1 MDIPVRRIEHTNKR
15 TSVMKTIPSILAG
28 TLALSLVVATAT
40 ANADEPT
47 FGEQFQKQ
55 IDDLMP
61 NLAKGDRNAQQSL
74 QQTCFAAGTP
84 GRDSDR
90 TAAVKIIVAA
100 LEGELEK
107 PAKLWLIKQCQH
119 IGDEQCVA
127 VLTKS
132 LGDGDVHIS
141 DAARRALTA
150 NPSAA
155 ANEALAAKLTS
166 AKGSDRIPLINALGY
181 RADAA
186 SIAPLGAL
194 LKDKDAKTASAAAIA
209 LGKIATPD
217 AVKALKSAL
226 GSAPDAVKTDIADA
240 CLACAE
246 ALLSQGN
253 RKEAIVIYTDLS
265 KANLPKEIRLAA
277 VRGKLKAAGN

>member
-1 MDIPVRRIEHTNKR
+1 
-15 TSVMKTIPSILAG
+15 MKTILSILAG
-28 TLALSLVVATAT
+28 VLALSLVVTIATADD
-40 ANADEPT
+40 NEPT
-47 FGEQFQKQ
+47 FAEQFQKQ
-55 IDDLMP
+55 LGDLMP
-61 NLAKGDRNAQQSL
+61 NLAKGDRNAQQNL

-84 GRDSDR
+84 GRDADR
-90 TAAVKIIVAA
+90 AAAVTIIATT

-107 PAKLWLIKQCQH
+107 PAKVWLIKQCQH

-132 LGDGDVHIS
+132 LGDGDIHIS
-141 DAARRALTA
+141 DAARRALTD

-155 ANEALAAKLTS
+155 ANEALAAKLKST
-166 AKGSDRIPLINALGY
+166 KGSGRIPLINSLGY

-186 SIAPLGAL
+186 SITPLAGL

-217 AVKALKSAL
+217 AAKALTSAL

-246 ALLSQGN
+246 KLLSQGD

-265 KANLPKEIRLAA
+265 KADVDKEIRLAA
-277 VRGKLKAAGN
+277 VRGKLKATGN